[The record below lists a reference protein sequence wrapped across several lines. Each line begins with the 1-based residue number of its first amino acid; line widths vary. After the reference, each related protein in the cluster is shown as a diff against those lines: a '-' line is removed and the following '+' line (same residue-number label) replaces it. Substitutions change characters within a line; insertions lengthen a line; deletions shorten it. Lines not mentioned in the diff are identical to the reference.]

1 MVATEK
7 QNCYSLIMDI
17 KDYLSMLSKNE
28 LISLLM
34 QLSEEEIAV
43 KDSLESK
50 LPLTS
55 SFDNS
60 NSGKSDFNLSSDNE
74 NLVSRT
80 SSPQEKINLFKSL
93 FVGRQD
99 VFALRW
105 QNSKSGKSGYSPVC
119 ANKWLSGKCDM
130 KKMLTHTLMC
140 YHNNGFIK
148 KLDRGYA
155 FFLEAK

>member
-1 MVATEK
+1 ME
-7 QNCYSLIMDI
+7 I
-17 KDYLSMLSKNE
+17 KDYLNSLSKDE

-34 QLSEEEIAV
+34 QLSEEEIVV
-43 KDSLESK
+43 KESLESM

-55 SFDNS
+55 SFDNN
-60 NSGKSDFNLSSDNE
+60 NSGNSDFNLSSDNE
-74 NLVSRT
+74 NLVSRV

-119 ANKWLSGKCDM
+119 ENKWVSGKCDM
-130 KKMLTHTLMC
+130 KKYSCSTCLSSSLSSTLMVPLLISDIMRSALSQAI
-140 YHNNGFIK
+140 FQRRLK
-148 KLDRGYA
+148 
-155 FFLEAK
+155 

>member
-1 MVATEK
+1 MK
-7 QNCYSLIMDI
+7 I
-17 KDYLSMLSKNE
+17 KDYLNSLSKDE

-34 QLSEEEIAV
+34 QLSEEEIVV
-43 KDSLESK
+43 KESLESK

-55 SFDNS
+55 SFDNN
-60 NSGKSDFNLSSDNE
+60 NSGKSDFHLSSDNQ
-74 NLVSRT
+74 NLVSQT

-119 ANKWLSGKCDM
+119 ANKWLSEKCDM
-130 KKMLTHTLMC
+130 KKYSCSTLS
-140 YHNNGFIK
+140 I
-148 KLDRGYA
+148 
-155 FFLEAK
+155 

>member
-1 MVATEK
+1 ME
-7 QNCYSLIMDI
+7 I
-17 KDYLSMLSKNE
+17 KEYLNSLSKDE

-34 QLSEEEIAV
+34 QLSEEEIVV
-43 KDSLESK
+43 KESLENK

-55 SFDNS
+55 SFDNN
-60 NSGKSDFNLSSDNE
+60 NSGNSDFNLSSDNE

-105 QNSKSGKSGYSPVC
+105 QNSKSGKSGYFPVC
-119 ANKWLSGKCDM
+119 ANKWLSEKCDM
-130 KKMLTHTLMC
+130 
-140 YHNNGFIK
+140 
-148 KLDRGYA
+148 
-155 FFLEAK
+155 